1 MNELITQ
8 QVQLPD
14 NLEDLSKFVLYNE
27 ERIQALRANIRA
39 IKKVQLAKEVYEQ
52 KLAEAQ
58 EVGQITVEAAQK
70 VGELLLQIQTAQG
83 RRTDLT
89 SSDAR
94 TKSEQLDEIG
104 ITRQRSN
111 EYEQMALHPEQ
122 VQAAIQKAIER
133 GDVVSRSQ
141 VMKEIKALKD
151 ENSRLKAD
159 NVTLSNRARPEVIEK
174 EVIKEVV
181 PDDYEE
187 AKKSAE
193 KWEQYYKESVSD
205 YRKIADE
212 NLELKKRIREL
223 QEPTTEQKIVSNA
236 KEEMEYFIVA
246 TYEYI
251 RKYGGKVWAFDKYK
265 DAPVDTQK
273 NFQKAI
279 QQLSAFS
286 QQLVNNLGGIE
297 ATTNEQL
304 RADNKILAQSKS
316 KEHYLKRVTGN
327 NEALIKAMK
336 DVKDPNKDRS
346 VTFETFYAELEI
358 MVDLFL
364 DGWNSALE
372 RNASLITDD
381 NKGNISDLLEKL
393 SSLGMSDFA

>member
-1 MNELITQ
+1 MNELTTQ

-14 NLEDLSKFVLYNE
+14 TIEDLSKFVLYNE
-27 ERIQALRANIRA
+27 ERIQALRASIRA

-70 VGELLLQIQTAQG
+70 MGELLLQIQTAQG
-83 RRTDLT
+83 KRTDLET
-89 SSDAR
+89 SSIDHEEVKS
-94 TKSEQLDEIG
+94 KSEVTSEMGMTKDQVS
-104 ITRQRSN
+104 Q
-111 EYEQMALHPEQ
+111 YQQMAQNPEA
-122 VQAAIQKAIER
+122 VKIAVQKAIER

-159 NVTLSNRARPEVIEK
+159 NVTLSNRAKPEVIEK

-181 PDDYEE
+181 PDDYEK
-187 AKKSAE
+187 AIKAAE

-205 YRKIADE
+205 NQKIKDE

-297 ATTNEQL
+297 A
-304 RADNKILAQSKS
+304 
-316 KEHYLKRVTGN
+316 
-327 NEALIKAMK
+327 
-336 DVKDPNKDRS
+336 
-346 VTFETFYAELEI
+346 
-358 MVDLFL
+358 
-364 DGWNSALE
+364 
-372 RNASLITDD
+372 
-381 NKGNISDLLEKL
+381 
-393 SSLGMSDFA
+393 